1 VSIDDILRSLHEVD
15 AGGAW
20 AKIGDAEVYGGAVD
34 GAVGERETCCDPAM
48 PERADATAD
57 GVENTGAA
65 TGESEATSMA
75 TSSAR
80 LTTVNTFLDAM
91 QSDDQK
97 PTISVCMVPDNNQ
110 CAQPSSMLGDE
121 EIVNPT
127 AAAAAVDESFLAPPS
142 AYFSHAVP
150 HSPVLGCVN
159 EFFDSAPFD
168 QCLLQPPQFE
178 KQQEF
183 IGFDAICMNDF
194 LEGNNSDLELQC
206 FDNWEELFPTLLV

>member
-1 VSIDDILRSLHEVD
+1 MSIDDILRSLHEVD

-34 GAVGERETCCDPAM
+34 GVIGERETYCDPPM

-57 GVENTGAA
+57 SVENAGAA
-65 TGESEATSMA
+65 GGESESETPMA
-75 TSSAR
+75 PSSAR
-80 LTTVNTFLDAM
+80 LTSVNAFLDAM

-110 CAQPSSMLGDE
+110 CAQSSSMLGDE
-121 EIVNPT
+121 EMINP
-127 AAAAAVDESFLAPPS
+127 AAVDENFLAPPS

-159 EFFDSAPFD
+159 ELFDSASFD

-183 IGFDAICMNDF
+183 IGFDANCMNDL
-194 LEGNNSDLELQC
+194 LEGNSSDLELQC